1 MALASS
7 NPRNSTEQNSVQ
19 LRRQSQ
25 IKDSRW
31 AKDKQYHPSE
41 FATRCIELCQ
51 PLEGE
56 RTAVF
61 EIRVNVVGVL
71 GSRTTEQRLMQASEL
86 HETGG
91 VKQEMME
98 LDEVEIDGCSALQP
112 AN

>member
-1 MALASS
+1 M
-7 NPRNSTEQNSVQ
+7 
-19 LRRQSQ
+19 
-25 IKDSRW
+25 
-31 AKDKQYHPSE
+31 
-41 FATRCIELCQ
+41 
-51 PLEGE
+51 
-56 RTAVF
+56 
-61 EIRVNVVGVL
+61 VGVL